1 MRQQFSIIDLQLS
14 SNLHQGD
21 KVVHLTL
28 YTGGSQC

>member
-1 MRQQFSIIDLQLS
+1 MRQQFSIIGLQLS
-14 SNLHQGD
+14 SNSQWGD